1 MKKIRLLQ
9 IAVYVAFA
17 AFFLQDAAADAY
29 KGFMEG
35 AGLSK
40 GYNENPGVETSLI
53 PSVSIDAA
61 SIAEFKGDKL
71 KLNDNYSLENVG
83 ISADIRVKKNLE
95 KKCFWLSASIAI
107 LVCTILYL
115 IIRTAWIINK
125 IIYNIYN
132 GVMFRSD
139 AVRRI
144 REMGLL
150 LILYFIADYIF
161 QQLSYM
167 ESKLINVPFK
177 LINTSSFNF
186 EALICGLLMLTIAA
200 AFKEAAQL
208 KEEQDL
214 TI

>member
-9 IAVYVAFA
+9 IAVYIAFA

-95 KKCFWLSASIAI
+95 KKSFWLSASIAI

-208 KEEQDL
+208 KEEQEL